1 MKRMEYYGHRRNRY
15 KGIKTILIW
24 AILIGGIAA
33 ILILFG
39 VFRKS
44 SVSEITEQPLSVTE
58 MQALI
63 PKGKELA
70 LAGDCFGC
78 HSRANGE
85 MGAGGV
91 PIATP
96 FGTVYSTNITPDKTF
111 GIGNYTRADF
121 HRALKDG
128 IGKEKG
134 NLYPAMPFVFTH
146 ITTESDLDAL
156 YAYMMSIPAME
167 IPNAQNTGV
176 FAWPVRPFMNFWT
189 LLNFPNRDKPND
201 EARSGAWNRGAYL
214 VEGLAHCGACHSPRN
229 FMMGVKFKDAL
240 AGGFEDGMAI
250 PDITAEALSKHGYN
264 LDRLTE
270 YLATGISPEGTSFA
284 GMNTVTHFS
293 TSQMDKADVKA
304 MATYLLTDRAGKL
317 LSQQT
322 SPIASNQVIG
332 AMKKGDAEAGY
343 DLYMSACASCHG
355 IEGQGIPNVVPAL
368 KGNAIVAMTDPQTL
382 VAVVLNGLSTTTYT
396 NGQRMYAMPAYE
408 GELTSKEL
416 ADLLTWVRAK
426 WGGISTPV
434 SQKSIAEL

>member
-146 ITTESDLDAL
+146 ITTESDC
-156 YAYMMSIPAME
+156 
-167 IPNAQNTGV
+167 Q
-176 FAWPVRPFMNFWT
+176 
-189 LLNFPNRDKPND
+189 
-201 EARSGAWNRGAYL
+201 
-214 VEGLAHCGACHSPRN
+214 
-229 FMMGVKFKDAL
+229 
-240 AGGFEDGMAI
+240 
-250 PDITAEALSKHGYN
+250 
-264 LDRLTE
+264 
-270 YLATGISPEGTSFA
+270 
-284 GMNTVTHFS
+284 
-293 TSQMDKADVKA
+293 
-304 MATYLLTDRAGKL
+304 
-317 LSQQT
+317 
-322 SPIASNQVIG
+322 
-332 AMKKGDAEAGY
+332 
-343 DLYMSACASCHG
+343 
-355 IEGQGIPNVVPAL
+355 
-368 KGNAIVAMTDPQTL
+368 
-382 VAVVLNGLSTTTYT
+382 
-396 NGQRMYAMPAYE
+396 
-408 GELTSKEL
+408 
-416 ADLLTWVRAK
+416 
-426 WGGISTPV
+426 
-434 SQKSIAEL
+434 